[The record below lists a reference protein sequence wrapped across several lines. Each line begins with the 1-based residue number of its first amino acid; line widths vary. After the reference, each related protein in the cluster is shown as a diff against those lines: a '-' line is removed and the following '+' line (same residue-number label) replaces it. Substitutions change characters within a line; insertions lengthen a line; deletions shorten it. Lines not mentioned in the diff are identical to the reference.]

1 MDVVWRLRVL
11 AGGIAL
17 RASEPRS
24 GEAARRTQGAT
35 QFLDALLQTPAGV
48 LIHDQLA
55 QLLGEW
61 QGVRSSLT
69 AFCPTITQS
78 YTMLLALLLSDFA
91 RNTSND
97 HVVRVCARLI
107 QARRAYRAQLATDA
121 LAADDA
127 SAMEAVLQEE
137 VARLAHVLR
146 DTAAPAAP
154 EHPAIVPKPPAPPT
168 PLRAEA
174 PQTER
179 TPTPVKA
186 EEAEQRVD
194 STYRQHLERK
204 RDVIELQE
212 KALLQKANE
221 AIDLNRKFGDLLQI
235 VNRTLQQAEGIDEV
249 ANLKQIL
256 IGGVDELQQGQLAL
270 AETLNVANERLR
282 VVTSGTRN
290 LHDELDKARL
300 LSLTDEGTGLPNRRA
315 FIRRLDEEI
324 GRALRY
330 DTWLALAILDLD
342 EFKIVND
349 TNGHLAGDAILRC
362 YAERILSIF
371 RHYDMAARYGG
382 EEFAVLL
389 PNTDKEGAL
398 CALRKMQS
406 GVTKAGCMYRG
417 TLLPLPTFS
426 AGLTLYVPGE
436 SRNGLIERADKAL
449 YRAKQLGRN
458 RIEVEIP
465 PVLAA
470 RGTEGTSES

>member
-1 MDVVWRLRVL
+1 ML

-24 GEAARRTQGAT
+24 GEAAHRAQGAT
-35 QFLDALLQTPAGV
+35 RLLDALLQTPAGV

-69 AFCPTITQS
+69 TFRPTITQS
-78 YTMLLALLLSDFA
+78 YTMLLTLLLNDFA

-97 HVVRVCARLI
+97 HVVGVCARLI
-107 QARRAYRAQLATDA
+107 QARRAYRARLATDT

-127 SAMEAVLQEE
+127 TAMEAVLQEE
-137 VARLAHVLR
+137 VARLARLLQG
-146 DTAAPAAP
+146 TAAPVVPP
-154 EHPAIVPKPPAPPT
+154 EHPAAVPKSTMQPSSPART
-168 PLRAEA
+168 EA
-174 PQTER
+174 PR
-179 TPTPVKA
+179 AKDIPTPVKA
-186 EEAEQRVD
+186 EETEQRVD
-194 STYRQHLERK
+194 LAVRQHLERK
-204 RDVIELQE
+204 RDVIEQQE
-212 KALLQKANE
+212 KTLLQKANA

-235 VNRTLQQAEGIDEV
+235 VSNALQQAEGVEEV
-249 ANLKQIL
+249 ADLRQIL
-256 IGGVDELQQGQLAL
+256 IGGVDELQLGQRAL
-270 AETLNVANERLR
+270 AETLESTGEGLR

-290 LHDELDKARL
+290 LHDELHKARL

-362 YAERILSIF
+362 YAERILSVF

-389 PNTDKEGAL
+389 PNTDKDGAL
-398 CALRKMQS
+398 CALHKMQS
-406 GVTKAGCMYRG
+406 GVAKAGCTYRG
-417 TLLPLPTFS
+417 TLLSLPTFS

-436 SRNGLIERADKAL
+436 SRNNLIERADRAL

-458 RIEVEIP
+458 RIEVEVP

>member
-1 MDVVWRLRVL
+1 M
-11 AGGIAL
+11 

-24 GEAARRTQGAT
+24 GEAAHRAQGAT
-35 QFLDALLQTPAGV
+35 RLLDALLQTPAGV

-61 QGVRSSLT
+61 QGVRSSFP
-69 AFCPTITQS
+69 AFRQTVTQN
-78 YTMLLALLLSDFA
+78 YTLLLALLLGDFA
-91 RNTSND
+91 RNTGND

-127 SAMEAVLQEE
+127 TAMEAVLREE
-137 VARLAHVLR
+137 VARLAQVLR
-146 DTAAPAAP
+146 DTAAPASPERPVAAP
-154 EHPAIVPKPPAPPT
+154 GAPT
-168 PLRAEA
+168 PSPPRAAAARAEPVA
-174 PQTER
+174 VPAGAEATQPQVDFDR
-179 TPTPVKA
+179 R
-186 EEAEQRVD
+186 QR
-194 STYRQHLERK
+194 LERK
-204 RDVIELQE
+204 RDAIEQQE
-212 KALLQKANE
+212 KALLQKAGE
-221 AIDLNRKFGDLLQI
+221 AIEQNRKFGDLLQI
-235 VNRTLQQAEGIDEV
+235 VSSALQQAEGAEEV
-249 ANLKQIL
+249 ANLRRIL
-256 IGGVDELQQGQLAL
+256 IGGVDKLRQGQRAL
-270 AETLNVANERLR
+270 AETLESTGEDLR
-282 VVTSGTRN
+282 VVAAGNKN
-290 LHDELDKARL
+290 LRDVLRKARQ

-342 EFKIVND
+342 GFKTVND
-349 TNGHLAGDAILRC
+349 TRGHLAGDAVLRC

-398 CALRKMQS
+398 CALRKMQN
-406 GVTKAGCMYRG
+406 GVANAECAYQG
-417 TLLPLPTFS
+417 TSLRLPTFS

-436 SRNGLIERADKAL
+436 SRNSLMERADKAL

-458 RIEVEIP
+458 RIEVEVP

-470 RGTEGTSES
+470 RGTEDTNSL

>member
-1 MDVVWRLRVL
+1 MP
-11 AGGIAL
+11 AGGVAL
-17 RASEPRS
+17 RANEPHS
-24 GEAARRTQGAT
+24 GEATRTAPGAT
-35 QFLDALLQTPAGV
+35 RMLDALLQTPAGV

-69 AFCPTITQS
+69 TFRPTITQS
-78 YTMLLALLLSDFA
+78 YTLLLALLLSDFT

-146 DTAAPAAP
+146 DTAAPPGHPAAAP
-154 EHPAIVPKPPAPPT
+154 NPPT
-168 PLRAEA
+168 PPPSPPRVEA
-174 PQTER
+174 PRTER
-179 TPTPVKA
+179 VPTPVKA
-186 EEAEQRVD
+186 EEAEQRAD

-235 VNRTLQQAEGIDEV
+235 VSRTLQQAEGIEEV

-256 IGGVDELQQGQLAL
+256 IGGVDELQQGQRTL

-282 VVTSGTRN
+282 IVTSGTRN
-290 LHDELDKARL
+290 LHDELDRARL

-362 YAERILSIF
+362 YAERILSVF

-398 CALRKMQS
+398 CALHKMQS
-406 GVTKAGCMYRG
+406 GVAKAGCTYRG

-436 SRNGLIERADKAL
+436 SRNGLMERADKAL

-465 PVLAA
+465 PLLAV
-470 RGTEGTSES
+470 RGTESTSES

>member
-1 MDVVWRLRVL
+1 MP
-11 AGGIAL
+11 AGGAAL
-17 RASEPRS
+17 RASEPHS
-24 GEAARRTQGAT
+24 VETTRRAQGAT
-35 QFLDALLQTPAGV
+35 RMLDALLQTPAGV

-69 AFCPTITQS
+69 TFRPTITQS

-107 QARRAYRAQLATDA
+107 QARRAYRAQLATDV
-121 LAADDA
+121 LATDDA
-127 SAMEAVLQEE
+127 SAMEAVLQDE
-137 VARLAHVLR
+137 VARLARVLR
-146 DTAAPAAP
+146 DTTAPVSP
-154 EHPAIVPKPPAPPT
+154 EHPAAAPNPPT
-168 PLRAEA
+168 PPSPPGVEAPRAEDI
-174 PQTER
+174 
-179 TPTPVKA
+179 PTPVKA
-186 EEAEQRVD
+186 EETEQRVD
-194 STYRQHLERK
+194 SAYRQHLERK
-204 RDVIELQE
+204 RDVIEHQE
-212 KALLQKANE
+212 KALLQKMGE
-221 AIDLNRKFGDLLQI
+221 AIDLDKKFGDLLQI
-235 VNRTLQQAEGIDEV
+235 VSSALRQAEGVEEV
-249 ANLKQIL
+249 VNLRQIL
-256 IGGVDELQQGQLAL
+256 IGGVDELQQGQRAL
-270 AETLNVANERLR
+270 AENLKSTDEYLR
-282 VVTSGTRN
+282 VVASGNRN
-290 LHDELDKARL
+290 LHDELDKTRL

-342 EFKIVND
+342 EFKTVND

-398 CALRKMQS
+398 CALHKMQS
-406 GVTKAGCMYRG
+406 GVANAGCTYRE
-417 TLLPLPTFS
+417 TSLPLPTFS

-436 SRNGLIERADKAL
+436 SRNSLMERADKAL

-465 PVLAA
+465 PVLAV
-470 RGTEGTSES
+470 RNTDGTNGF